1 MEASGS
7 NSPIDFHSVRPFGDE
22 DTWLPGIGSPV
33 EKDDEELILTIV
45 NSSRKRARLAATQA
59 PDASTSLMNTTDPSL
74 LRLIRESV
82 DNPWGVVRTAGK
94 KSSISVCSWSLP

>member
-7 NSPIDFHSVRPFGDE
+7 NSPIDFHSIRPFGDE
-22 DTWLPGIGSPV
+22 DTWPPGTGSPV

-45 NSSRKRARLAATQA
+45 NSSQKRARLASTQV
-59 PDASTSLMNTTDPSL
+59 PDASTSLMDATDPNL

-82 DNPWGVVRTAGK
+82 DNPWGVVRTARK
-94 KSSISVCSWSLP
+94 KLSISVCSWLLP